1 MSNDFI
7 PANYDYEP
15 EINQAAADGDAAGY
29 LRATTD
35 HRVSDATGTDEN
47 GTQTGFA
54 LGYSEASTEH
64 RNPANV
70 NGLDA
75 LGNPTGYNEGYEDAS
90 VYHTAVSSGGTDAK
104 GRTRGYALGGDAFS
118 AWHNTA
124 SVSGGNDSFGRER
137 GYARGYKAARDFHVA
152 ASSSGNDSTGT
163 LRGYAQGKTAGLYEA
178 AHGLVTQNGDQLLS
192 LNVYQKINMGSLQH
206 AKSMVV
212 AYNGLRAKEAGYY
225 DVGGGVSITVQ
236 DTGGGNTFG
245 YLYMAIVKNGSYLGY
260 SRSDAVA
267 YADDNTGMNCHFK
280 NIYMA
285 VNDVFYIYVKPVFTA
300 SNVNNIYARAWAS
313 GVNRQGSFLMAAK
326 RT

>member
-35 HRVSDATGTDEN
+35 HRVSNAAGTDEN
-47 GTQTGFA
+47 GTQTGFS

-75 LGNPTGYNEGYEDAS
+75 LGNPTGYNEGYEAAS
-90 VYHTAVSSGGTDAK
+90 VYHTTAATSGNDLKT
-104 GRTRGYALGGDAFS
+104 RVRGYAAGGNYYS
-118 AWHNTA
+118 NWHYQPT
-124 SVSGGNDSFGRER
+124 VSGTDPYGRER

-163 LRGYAQGKTAGLYEA
+163 LRGYAQGKTAGLNEA
-178 AHGLVTQNGDQLLS
+178 AHGLVTQTGDQLLT

-206 AKSMVV
+206 AKTMTTAS
-212 AYNGLRAKEAGYY
+212 NGLRALQAGYY

-260 SRSDAVA
+260 SRSDVVA
-267 YADDNTGMNCHFK
+267 YSDDNTGMNCHFK

-300 SNVNNIYARAWAS
+300 SNVNNVYARAWVS

>member
-35 HRVSDATGTDEN
+35 HRVSNATGTDEN

-75 LGNPTGYNEGYEDAS
+75 LGNPTGYNEGYEAAS
-90 VYHTAVSSGGTDAK
+90 AYHTAVSSGGTDAK

-137 GYARGYKAARDFHVA
+137 GYARGYKDAREFHITA
-152 ASSSGNDSTGT
+152 NASGGNDATGA
-163 LRGYAQGKTAGLYEA
+163 LRGYTRGVNDSARGLLMMSSY
-178 AHGLVTQNGDQLLS
+178 QQLP
-192 LNVYQKINMGSLQH
+192 LNVYTRLNMNVT
-206 AKSMVV
+206 K
-212 AYNGLRAKEAGYY
+212 YLRTMSRYSSNTLRSNWAGYY
-225 DVGGGVSITVQ
+225 DVSAGASIKVY

-245 YLYMAIVKNGSYLGY
+245 YLYIAIYKNGGALGY
-260 SRSDAVA
+260 SRTDVVA
-267 YADDNTGMNCHFK
+267 YSADTTGLNIHFQ
-280 NIYMA
+280 NIYMNPSDYFS
-285 VNDVFYIYVKPVFTA
+285 VYVKPVFTA
-300 SNVNNIYARAWAS
+300 SNVSSVYAYADAS
-313 GVNRQGSFLMAAK
+313 GVNRQGSFLMAYRRA
-326 RT
+326 